1 MIFKKNEIE
10 IIKLL
15 VSSSQYLTSYDIAA
29 ATGMNRRLVR
39 DEMLNVK
46 NALTSLGYELI
57 SKTSKGYIIKNKS
70 SHTLSQLEKIIED
83 AERHR
88 ESIFP
93 TLPNERQDYI
103 IRRLIETND
112 YIKIDDLADELLIS
126 RSTISSDLKKA
137 RQQIC
142 QKYQLSFKQKPNY
155 GICITGAEVNKRKP
169 LCDYLFTKLNES
181 EMFYDYLHSF
191 ITQKDSLEYG
201 IIKILHKNQIEIS
214 DISLCDFLLSLSVS
228 ISRIIADRVLTS
240 SPDLSYIEGRK
251 EFDVAGEIAQFIES
265 HVDCHFNEFEIN
277 QIAIQLICKRS
288 STGLVTNQIPGIE
301 KMFQDVLKEIKE
313 KTLISFENDE
323 FFHRVF
329 SLCIESVILCA
340 TYNEKIRHPL
350 YNEIKMSYP
359 LAYELAEIAASVI
372 EKEIHQPLSMSSL
385 AFFATLFN
393 TAIYNQKPE
402 KMKVLLLSGLGGKTG
417 RVNSQIILDR
427 FSHQLDIVHYTQYHR
442 LPDEDLQKYDFIIS
456 SIPIHADLSIPHINI
471 SALADQDDLDK
482 IESYLSYNIY
492 KLRLETLFQ
501 PLFYKNHL
509 KMKTFKSIINE
520 FYKTLKLEYP
530 SLRSL
535 KNNNII
541 NDIDDFATFSYK
553 IGILKLHKP
562 LNSNNLI
569 MVEVLE
575 NPIIYNKQDIQII
588 ILFSSPDH
596 NHYIYNSLTD
606 IFQQLT
612 SHPEDIDNFLKQ
624 PHYPDFIK
632 LLQKYQ

>member
-169 LCDYLFTKLNES
+169 LCDYLFTKLNDS
-181 EMFYDYLHSF
+181 EMFYDYSHSF

-214 DISLCDFLLSLSVS
+214 DISLCDFLLSLSES
-228 ISRIIADRVLTS
+228 ISRIIAHRVLTK
-240 SPDLSYIEGRK
+240 SPDLS
-251 EFDVAGEIAQFIES
+251 
-265 HVDCHFNEFEIN
+265 
-277 QIAIQLICKRS
+277 
-288 STGLVTNQIPGIE
+288 
-301 KMFQDVLKEIKE
+301 
-313 KTLISFENDE
+313 
-323 FFHRVF
+323 
-329 SLCIESVILCA
+329 
-340 TYNEKIRHPL
+340 
-350 YNEIKMSYP
+350 
-359 LAYELAEIAASVI
+359 
-372 EKEIHQPLSMSSL
+372 
-385 AFFATLFN
+385 
-393 TAIYNQKPE
+393 
-402 KMKVLLLSGLGGKTG
+402 
-417 RVNSQIILDR
+417 
-427 FSHQLDIVHYTQYHR
+427 
-442 LPDEDLQKYDFIIS
+442 
-456 SIPIHADLSIPHINI
+456 
-471 SALADQDDLDK
+471 
-482 IESYLSYNIY
+482 
-492 KLRLETLFQ
+492 
-501 PLFYKNHL
+501 
-509 KMKTFKSIINE
+509 
-520 FYKTLKLEYP
+520 
-530 SLRSL
+530 
-535 KNNNII
+535 
-541 NDIDDFATFSYK
+541 
-553 IGILKLHKP
+553 
-562 LNSNNLI
+562 
-569 MVEVLE
+569 
-575 NPIIYNKQDIQII
+575 
-588 ILFSSPDH
+588 
-596 NHYIYNSLTD
+596 
-606 IFQQLT
+606 
-612 SHPEDIDNFLKQ
+612 
-624 PHYPDFIK
+624 
-632 LLQKYQ
+632 